1 MLKSLQTEDYQKSLN
16 ESFLHPDYP
25 KVNRIPIE
33 EQIKRQNTVITIILG
48 CLIVGAILLLCIV
61 IL

>member
-1 MLKSLQTEDYQKSLN
+1 MKSLQPEDFQKSLY

-48 CLIVGAILLLCIV
+48 CLIVGAILLLCIL